1 MILSVGIFS
10 RMSFSE
16 ASIIKDEN
24 QSSNIVVLD
33 ESHSAHCSFSTA
45 AIASDTR
52 RILYVT
58 FSVGKP
64 DSSCSALSGL
74 MKL

>member
-16 ASIIKDEN
+16 VGIIKDEN

-33 ESHSAHCSFSTA
+33 ESHSARCSFSTA
-45 AIASDTR
+45 ASDCKQYKDLVCD
-52 RILYVT
+52 IQC
-58 FSVGKP
+58 GK
-64 DSSCSALSGL
+64 A
-74 MKL
+74 